1 MRHFS
6 RKLMALTNLTSV
18 AWPPPVTSEVP
29 TSPDPG
35 QWGSGT
41 PPASARSCFWNVDIS
56 SRVPPCF
63 YLASAPSPPTFGF
76 LASLWLLWSK
86 YFPLLPVPT
95 RLSSYRFLLS
105 QLLTRVV
112 NLKPTKCYGYLGVL
126 FSFFFMS
133 NRSLNLNSTHTFFLM
148 FYVMLLLMRGKS

>member
-1 MRHFS
+1 
-6 RKLMALTNLTSV
+6 MALTNLTSV
-18 AWPPPVTSEVP
+18 AWPPPVTSEVL

-95 RLSSYRFLLS
+95 RPSSYRFLLN
-105 QLLTRVV
+105 QLLIRAISS
-112 NLKPTKCYGYLGVL
+112 KPTKCYEYLGVI
-126 FSFFFMS
+126 FSCPGQL
-133 NRSLNLNSTHTFFLM
+133 NRWPCHSLIEWVSQVTFDFIDFWALQSCC
-148 FYVMLLLMRGKS
+148 RH

>member
-1 MRHFS
+1 
-6 RKLMALTNLTSV
+6 MALTNLTSV
-18 AWPPPVTSEVP
+18 AWPPPVTSEVL

-41 PPASARSCFWNVDIS
+41 PPASAQSCFWNVDIS

-95 RLSSYRFLLS
+95 RPSSYRFLLN
-105 QLLTRVV
+105 QLLIRAISS
-112 NLKPTKCYGYLGVL
+112 KPTKCYEYLGVIFL
-126 FSFFFMS
+126 YCSCQTFKSNQYTLGVTFCTVNCRALAFMAIIDW
-133 NRSLNLNSTHTFFLM
+133 
-148 FYVMLLLMRGKS
+148 